1 MSKTTAIR
9 SEPPTTQQ
17 PLRALHRPRNRG
29 PHSQALSLLLCQG
42 PGNPREV
49 PRHWDLKGV
58 MPAADGLQGSG
69 TARPQGRR
77 LHRCGVRG
85 GYDSHKTQ
93 VAQVEMGGRPS

>member
-9 SEPPTTQQ
+9 SEPSTTQQ

-29 PHSQALSLLLCQG
+29 PHTQALSLLLCQG

-58 MPAADGLQGSG
+58 RPAADGLWGSG
-69 TARPQGRR
+69 TARPQGMTATQPR
-77 LHRCGVRG
+77 LHKLRWEVDQAR
-85 GYDSHKTQ
+85 KAT
-93 VAQVEMGGRPS
+93 